1 MKVFI
6 YSKKTSKKLVIIKNV
21 VMVQTITSNK
31 KIQVVVDSGEIFEY
45 DTTQV
50 KTTIYQN

>member
-6 YSKKTSKKLVIIKNV
+6 YSKKTSKKIATLTDIIEVRCNGEKNEI
-21 VMVQTITSNK
+21 MFTNE
-31 KIQVVVDSGEIFEY
+31 DSECFAF

-50 KTTIYQN
+50 KTTSYQN

>member
-6 YSKKTSKKLVIIKNV
+6 YSKKTSKKLITITDVI
-21 VMVQTITSNK
+21 MVQILPHDK
-31 KIQVVVDSGEIFEY
+31 KIQIVVDSGEIFEY